1 MTETL
6 RLDGCAPAPL
16 AGYLKALG
24 VLRLVASPAASVRS
38 VAADAQARGFWRDE
52 RFHLVTRLGR
62 EGLERFLLEEWVP
75 TPLIGAW
82 NGRAG
87 FLEGEDEDRGAAST
101 RRGAE
106 LMRALEGARAPRF
119 AAFARVVAGLRSD
132 ERLRRY
138 DALRAEA
145 KALGAPSESALKER
159 LKAVRKAAAEAKA
172 DLLPG
177 LRAGAD
183 EAHLPLIDAAAVIGD
198 EAAFAPLL
206 GSGFNDGSRDFGVN
220 FAEALLAL
228 FGTGDGAPSARAR
241 RELPA
246 ALFGETGALVERG
259 AMGMFGPG
267 QEGPN
272 AGVGFSGS
280 NPLNLWDMA
289 LPLEG
294 ALFWS
299 GAATRRL
306 ERHGRGMAAFPFTFE
321 PTSAAAGGL
330 AEDDPNRPAGEVW
343 APLWGKPATAEEVG
357 ALFAEGRLT
366 VGARAARTG
375 LDAARAVA
383 GLGAARG
390 VAAFERFA
398 MIVPDAKMPRQA
410 TPLGRIAAPRSA
422 AVDLAADLE
431 VGDWLGKLRRVARE
445 KTAPA
450 RARTAVRRLEDALF
464 GLTDPGRA
472 ADGARAAL
480 MALGDIA
487 GWMAA
492 SPKAREALRPPPML
506 SHGWAAAAD
515 DGSAEFAMAEAL
527 AGIGWPGGGQDAHY
541 DAGSDDKGC
550 AGDRETEAAD
560 GADAAPSRSA
570 AEGGGRPLRR
580 PAPMAAHLAPVDEAS
595 LMRRSRR
602 WLDRER
608 TSPTVV
614 WGDGALSDLLAAVLE
629 RRLAEAGARGHGGKP
644 FGGAR
649 GVRAS
654 AVAAFLSGRG
664 FNDARCARLLA
675 GLAWAWPRSGAGG
688 DGGVPLPFA
697 FSAIA
702 PLFAADEA
710 LCKAAGIERPP
721 PVPAGLIVLLRRG
734 DVAGAVAAAQARM
747 RASGRASPY
756 AGARGS
762 GADGPRLV
770 AALLAPLTTGALKMT
785 LTRAYPL
792 DDEED

>member
-1 MTETL
+1 
-6 RLDGCAPAPL
+6 
-16 AGYLKALG
+16 
-24 VLRLVASPAASVRS
+24 
-38 VAADAQARGFWRDE
+38 
-52 RFHLVTRLGR
+52 
-62 EGLERFLLEEWVP
+62 
-75 TPLIGAW
+75 
-82 NGRAG
+82 
-87 FLEGEDEDRGAAST
+87 
-101 RRGAE
+101 
-106 LMRALEGARAPRF
+106 
-119 AAFARVVAGLRSD
+119 
-132 ERLRRY
+132 
-138 DALRAEA
+138 
-145 KALGAPSESALKER
+145 
-159 LKAVRKAAAEAKA
+159 
-172 DLLPG
+172 
-177 LRAGAD
+177 
-183 EAHLPLIDAAAVIGD
+183 
-198 EAAFAPLL
+198 
-206 GSGFNDGSRDFGVN
+206 
-220 FAEALLAL
+220 
-228 FGTGDGAPSARAR
+228 
-241 RELPA
+241 
-246 ALFGETGALVERG
+246 
-259 AMGMFGPG
+259 
-267 QEGPN
+267 
-272 AGVGFSGS
+272 
-280 NPLNLWDMA
+280 
-289 LPLEG
+289 
-294 ALFWS
+294 
-299 GAATRRL
+299 
-306 ERHGRGMAAFPFTFE
+306 
-321 PTSAAAGGL
+321 
-330 AEDDPNRPAGEVW
+330 
-343 APLWGKPATAEEVG
+343 
-357 ALFAEGRLT
+357 
-366 VGARAARTG
+366 
-375 LDAARAVA
+375 
-383 GLGAARG
+383 
-390 VAAFERFA
+390 
-398 MIVPDAKMPRQA
+398 
-410 TPLGRIAAPRSA
+410 
-422 AVDLAADLE
+422 
-431 VGDWLGKLRRVARE
+431 VARE